1 MVVSSLC
8 SSLKKCLPYTW
19 VSVFFA
25 YSSFHVTY
33 FYPWPFRRDEMLL
46 YWFLSQKDGVVL
58 HIFPKY
64 FSGDWKWGNSR
75 LGPETLP
82 NTWLFVS
89 DEVERKCLPG
99 RQPRAVSSSARGL
112 LNTLHRQLP
121 LCSKFSSLKTL
132 VPMHEDVFG
141 GLGEE
146 VTRSSK
152 KRPRWWSENIDGQWR
167 PIHHRLG
174 KLLTVPNLC
183 CYQSFP

>member
-46 YWFLSQKDGVVL
+46 YWFLKPERWCCVA
-58 HIFPKY
+58 HISKVFLWRLEVRELS
-64 FSGDWKWGNSR
+64 FRAWNSSKHLTVCIR
-75 LGPETLP
+75 
-82 NTWLFVS
+82 WS
-89 DEVERKCLPG
+89 RKEMPT
-99 RQPRAVSSSARGL
+99 RSSPRAVSSSARGL